1 MLTKMLQPGAVRM
14 QIAWAKWCRCKV
26 EEQGALVRFSAE
38 KRRRVKVYVKN
49 KKGGRR
55 AYAERTNGK
64 VCQATVQR
72 WIKNFHL
79 SISNRASRPRRSLWD
94 NERKMGNLA
103 GNKKASGIQA
113 Q

>member
-1 MLTKMLQPGAVRM
+1 
-14 QIAWAKWCRCKV
+14 
-26 EEQGALVRFSAE
+26 VRFSAE

-72 WIKNFHL
+72 
-79 SISNRASRPRRSLWD
+79 
-94 NERKMGNLA
+94 
-103 GNKKASGIQA
+103 
-113 Q
+113 